1 MLRLS
6 ILSCLVAHVLAQ
18 TDMTYTGN
26 ATQTSLSTSPTV
38 SLFLPI
44 VSHDSLQASVVAVVG
59 NQTAFALTC
68 ASSTGSS
75 RCPYSP
81 AFTVTEGA
89 STVIWTNTF
98 SATDTMVTAG
108 PVTVR
113 CQLVGAVLDET
124 PIQGATSAV
133 CTANSA
139 ISGLGVVGSSST
151 LASTEIN
158 YVPVTITAGAEK
170 LIAASTLTAEPTT
183 TTSQAGAAP
192 VISQVAG
199 LGLGGMI
206 GIAVLGAL

>member
-1 MLRLS
+1 
-6 ILSCLVAHVLAQ
+6 
-18 TDMTYTGN
+18 
-26 ATQTSLSTSPTV
+26 
-38 SLFLPI
+38 
-44 VSHDSLQASVVAVVG
+44 
-59 NQTAFALTC
+59 
-68 ASSTGSS
+68 
-75 RCPYSP
+75 
-81 AFTVTEGA
+81 
-89 STVIWTNTF
+89 
-98 SATDTMVTAG
+98 MVTAG